1 MPDSHFRE
9 SDETQTQPLDLYEH
23 MYYHA
28 PRPMSLSQFI
38 RDNTN
43 DGRNIASVL
52 IDVMEGRLD
61 GCKISHKLTAA
72 RLLTI
77 YGYEDADDFIA
88 DNPASS
94 SDVQGR
100 RSGTW
105 VEIDPILTTLI
116 KIRTDDGRAIALFF
130 IDVME
135 GRVEGIHVG
144 HRVAAAK
151 ELLNRAFGKYQSR
164 PLPKPP
170 GSTAPKRQ
178 THKTH
183 QRVAKAQTQAVAAA
197 PAASTPVLDEPEQ
210 QSEPETTDAAPV
222 YIDTGDPLYIDE
234 ERLEFFEACYDP
246 DFDPYEATRN
256 ENYAQSY
263 TGCKDPD
270 CGVHGNPPELE
281 FDPND
286 YHY

>member
-1 MPDSHFRE
+1 
-9 SDETQTQPLDLYEH
+9 
-23 MYYHA
+23 
-28 PRPMSLSQFI
+28 MSLSQFI

-61 GCKISHKLTAA
+61 GCKISHRLTAA

-88 DNPASS
+88 ANPASS

-105 VEIDPILTTLI
+105 VQIDPILTTLI

-151 ELLNRAFGKYQSR
+151 ELLNRAFGKSR
-164 PLPKPP
+164 SRDLPKPP
-170 GSTAPKRQ
+170 GSNLPKRQ
-178 THKTH
+178 SHKTH
-183 QRVAKAQTQAVAAA
+183 QRVSPAQTQAVAAA
-197 PAASTPVLDEPEQ
+197 PATSTAVLKKPEQ
-210 QSEPETTDAAPV
+210 QSEPETSDADPV
-222 YIDTGDPLYIDE
+222 YIDE

-246 DFDPYEATRN
+246 DFDPYEATWN
-256 ENYAQSY
+256 ENYARSY
-263 TGCKDPD
+263 TGCKVPD
-270 CGVHGNPPELE
+270 CEVHGNPSELE

>member
-9 SDETQTQPLDLYEH
+9 SDETQAQPLDLYEH

-28 PRPMSLSQFI
+28 LRPMSLSQFI

-61 GCKISHKLTAA
+61 GCKISHRLTAA
-72 RLLTI
+72 RMLTI

-100 RSGTW
+100 RSGIW
-105 VEIDPILTTLI
+105 VQIDPILTTLI

-151 ELLNRAFGKYQSR
+151 ELLNRTFGKSR
-164 PLPKPP
+164 SRDLPKPP
-170 GSTAPKRQ
+170 GSNSPKRQ
-178 THKTH
+178 SHKTH
-183 QRVAKAQTQAVAAA
+183 QRVSPAQTETVAAA
-197 PAASTPVLDEPEQ
+197 PAASTAVLKEPEQ
-210 QSEPETTDAAPV
+210 QSEPETNRCRS
-222 YIDTGDPLYIDE
+222 
-234 ERLEFFEACYDP
+234 RLHRHRRSAIYRRGT
-246 DFDPYEATRN
+246 ARVLR
-256 ENYAQSY
+256 S
-263 TGCKDPD
+263 
-270 CGVHGNPPELE
+270 LL
-281 FDPND
+281 
-286 YHY
+286 